1 MTRNGAVP
9 TPKGVHVKIVRN
21 LSRVTVAALTVG
33 LVVGGFGVGAATA
46 APASDSSEKL
56 SGRLT
61 ALAAV
66 DVSSD
71 PAVAEQQ
78 LATAS
83 PAELALPD
91 AGPASLQLD
100 GGSVAVTVYYSTPP
114 LAADIDA
121 LAALGTVDSVAA
133 KYLVIGATVPVGNLE
148 AVAALS
154 NVQTVQETLTP
165 ASSGSAWNTANALK
179 VTDTDTDA
187 PAQPSTE
194 VTEDSCRAVP
204 ANLTEPLNV
213 PLARELYGVDGEGVR
228 IGIIS
233 DSYDFSPEPLPSTP
247 ADDIAAGL
255 LPGPGNPCGDAQPVE
270 VLRESPTPSADEG
283 RAMAQLVYSIA
294 PGATLLF
301 ASGAGGQAG
310 FANAVE
316 TLSGAGADIIVDDL
330 GYYDETMFQDGVAAN
345 AMNDAVALGIP
356 FFTAAGNDTSIG
368 SIGDSDGRVISSWEA
383 PEYRPTECPAA
394 LTETLAQSGMTSFD
408 CMDFDPGTGEDPTNT
423 LTYPDLEAND
433 LTAFFMLQW
442 AEPAGAATNGLLIA
456 VTDAAGQL
464 VAGSPL
470 AAAGSAV
477 QIAAFQPS
485 AGDYDYTIVR
495 DTSDEVPSANPRVKT
510 IFASSHLRAAEYSQ
524 SEGGDIVGP
533 SIYGHAGTPS
543 GLSIVAADA
552 ATPTELERF
561 SGTGPMTL
569 YFEPFPS
576 TNALPEPI
584 AGAPT
589 VTSLDGGWTNFFG
602 REVEGQAGAYSF
614 TGTSAAAP
622 SAAAVA
628 ALGMQLSPG
637 LTPQDVRVAL
647 TDTATPIDSIV
658 ESVSA
663 ADSAGA
669 GLVDAVGFLAALPG
683 VAPTPTPTTTT
694 EPTPTAVPTPTS
706 TVVPVTPTGVPV
718 PGVVT
723 PTPAPATATPTPV
736 AGDTQLAS
744 TGADASLGLGV
755 LAGALALAAGLGAVL
770 AASRKRVGEK

>member
-1 MTRNGAVP
+1 MTNNSAVP
-9 TPKGVHVKIVRN
+9 PNKGVHVKTVRN
-21 LSRVTVAALTVG
+21 LSRVAVAALTVG
-33 LVVGGFGVGAATA
+33 LVVGGFGVGVASA
-46 APASDSSEKL
+46 APATDDGDKL

-78 LATAS
+78 LANAS
-83 PAELALPD
+83 PAELALPGS
-91 AGPASLQLD
+91 GPVSLQLN
-100 GGSVAVTVYYSTPP
+100 GGSVAVTIYYTTPP

-121 LAALGTVDSVAA
+121 LAALGTVDSIAA
-133 KYLVIGATVPVGNLE
+133 KYLVVGATVPAGNLE

-154 NVQTVQETLTP
+154 NVQSVQETLTP
-165 ASSGSAWNTANALK
+165 TSSGSAWNTANALT

-187 PAQPSTE
+187 PTQPSTD
-194 VTEDSCRAVP
+194 VAADSCRAVP

-233 DSYDFSPEPLPSTP
+233 DSFEH
-247 ADDIAAGL
+247 AAFATQTTAAEDVASGM
-255 LPGPGNPCGDAQPVE
+255 LPGPGNPCGYLQAVE
-270 VLRESPTPSADEG
+270 VLKESSAGGSDEG
-283 RAMAQLVYSIA
+283 RAMAQLVHSIA

-301 ASGAGGQAG
+301 ASGGGGQAG
-310 FANAVE
+310 FASAVE
-316 TLSGAGADIIVDDL
+316 TLSAGGADIIVDDL
-330 GYYDETMFQDGVAAN
+330 GYADETMFQDGVAAN
-345 AMNDAVALGIP
+345 SMNDAVALGIP

-368 SIGDSDGRVISSWEA
+368 SIGESDGRVISSWEA
-383 PEYRPTECPAA
+383 PEYRPAECPEAIA
-394 LTETLAQSGMTSFD
+394 DYLYVFQITSAD
-408 CMDFDPGTGEDPTNT
+408 CMDFDPGAGEDPTNT
-423 LTYPDLEAND
+423 LSFPDLEARG
-433 LTAFFMLQW
+433 LTALVMLQW
-442 AEPAGAATNGLLIA
+442 AEPAGAATNNLVVA
-456 VTDAAGQL
+456 VTDAAGEL
-464 VAGSPL
+464 VAGTPL
-470 AAAGSAV
+470 AAPGSPV
-477 QIAAFQPS
+477 QVAAFQPS
-485 AGDYDYTIVR
+485 AGDYNYTIVR
-495 DTSDEVPSANPRVKT
+495 DTSDGVPALNPRVKT
-510 IFASSHLRAAEYSQ
+510 IFPSSHLRAAEYSQ
-524 SEGGDIVGP
+524 SEGGDVVGP

-552 ATPTELERF
+552 ETPTELEYF

-584 AGAPT
+584 SGAPT

-602 REVEGQAGAYSF
+602 QEVEGQTGVYSF

-628 ALGMQLSPG
+628 ALGMQLHPG
-637 LTPQDVRVAL
+637 LTPQETRDAL
-647 TDTATPIDSIV
+647 TETAIPIDSIV
-658 ESVSA
+658 ESVPV

-683 VAPTPTPTTTT
+683 ATPTPTVAPTPTTTT
-694 EPTPTAVPTPTS
+694 
-706 TVVPVTPTGVPV
+706 VPVTPTGVPV

-723 PTPAPATATPTPV
+723 PTPTPTTTTPTPV
-736 AGDTQLAS
+736 AGGSQLAS

-755 LAGALALAAGLGAVL
+755 LAGALALAAGLVVV
-770 AASRKRVGEK
+770 AAARRKRVDEK